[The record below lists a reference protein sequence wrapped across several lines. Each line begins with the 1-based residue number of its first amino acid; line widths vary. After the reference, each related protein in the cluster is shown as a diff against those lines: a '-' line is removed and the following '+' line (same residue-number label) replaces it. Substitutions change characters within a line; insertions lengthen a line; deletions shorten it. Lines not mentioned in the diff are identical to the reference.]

1 MKKQLVIT
9 REQLQAAVPPI
20 PEAFRAD
27 MEQMIDTLPQ
37 RRRRAAAPRK
47 EIFVFKKATVG
58 FVLTVVLCMLSVGAL
73 AAAILGVIDMVNGDI
88 APMAQENDADNVV
101 NESFSNEELAKIVAL
116 AKENGVVLD
125 EDQRIMRA
133 LQNGE
138 GYYEEE
144 TIMALCKAEF
154 GPLPHRWT
162 LEQYHWFGEVMVQIG
177 FSNVNTHLVPGEGD
191 LTLEQAR
198 EKAIGYITEETGKEY
213 DLMNEEIY
221 ARSQMFYRELI
232 EPGDGTQNVALG
244 DKVWEIGFE
253 TDDIWLPSFSVT
265 MNEKGECTNVRA
277 YGGVDKDHYSAS
289 SLRSVMGPETQEEWH
304 EFGELA
310 KQAQVVEND
319 KDRLFMAV
327 SYPIP
332 GEDCLTRDQAM
343 EAAVKAADG
352 VEAEAREA
360 IYVSDGASEAWKV
373 LVYVSYP
380 EEEQG
385 CWPNAWISPNRT
397 DHTFALAV
405 SMELDPH
412 TGEVLHS
419 YVRTSEGNDWLL
431 MYATKRA
438 YEEIFGELPE
448 HVKGPMPEKNA
459 EDAITTVQ
467 QLLSSYRQK
476 YNHYQQW
483 DMATYHRFGEEAR
496 KLTDDSEL
504 ARCVQATE
512 WPEEVQEGDISRE
525 EAIAAAMAF
534 YGQRISLDDVL
545 GTYYIAG
552 EPHNIWK
559 VWVIPSYPSILY
571 EVDAKTG
578 EVLSSDLYVTNEG
591 WPDWYVFTRKSVYAP
606 DAPAFYTPMG
616 ENKVTSVDQA
626 WELGEAALEQYYGL
640 GEKIGDVNAYVNGF
654 CDYAGAWDATK
665 EELRRYN
672 MVFEPQQPDLG
683 TARVTINSL
692 IGEVEDVFVEPVFT
706 QQHLEALKEIGG
718 AEVYAR
724 ATELA
729 ADENSFVL
737 TAEEGTELLTAA
749 FGPWETWTQEQW
761 TKADLIYDGGAYFN
775 ADSSMMTRI
784 FARMDYPA
792 EASVPVTRA
801 AAEASAIAAANL
813 DTPTVQS
820 CVLMRFG
827 IREVWK
833 VTLTTPTETI
843 LCEVNAQTSEC
854 DDLHTQTPDDPT
866 YLPYIVNVLW
876 TLQPEGETTGY
887 GNG

>member
-1 MKKQLVIT
+1 MKKQLVFT
-9 REQLQAAVPPI
+9 REQLQSAVPPI

-37 RRRRAAAPRK
+37 SRRRAVAPRK

-73 AAAILGVIDMVNGDI
+73 AAAILGVIDLVNGDI

-101 NESFSNEELAKIVAL
+101 NETFSNEELAKIVAL

-125 EDQRIMRA
+125 EDHHIMQA
-133 LQNGE
+133 LKNGE

-154 GPLPHRWT
+154 GPLPHQWT

-177 FSNVNTHLVPGEGD
+177 FSNVNAHLVPGEGD

-198 EKAIGYITEETGKEY
+198 EKAIAYINEKTGKEY

-221 ARSQMFYRELI
+221 QRSQMFYREVI
-232 EPGDGTQNVALG
+232 EPGDGTQNQVLG

-253 TDDIWLPSFSVT
+253 TDDFWLPSFDVT
-265 MNEKGECTNVRA
+265 MNEKGECTNVRT
-277 YGGVDKDHYSAS
+277 YGGVDKDHYSPS
-289 SLRSVMGPETQEEWH
+289 QLRAAMKPETQEEWH

-310 KQAQVVEND
+310 KQAQVVENNKD
-319 KDRLFMAV
+319 KLFMAV

-332 GEDCLTRDQAM
+332 GEDCLTKEQAM

-352 VEAEAREA
+352 MKANAGEA
-360 IYVSDGASEAWKV
+360 IYVSDGTSEAWKV
-373 LVYVSYP
+373 RVYVTYP
-380 EEEQG
+380 MEERD
-385 CWPNAWISPNRT
+385 CWPDAWTSPNFT
-397 DHTFALAV
+397 EQTFDLTV
-405 SMELDPH
+405 YMEIDPR

-419 YVRTSEGNDWLL
+419 YVGKRGGDDRLL

-438 YEEIFGELPE
+438 YEEVYGKLPE
-448 HVKGPMPEKNA
+448 HVKGPMPE
-459 EDAITTVQ
+459 EEPEEAITTVQ
-467 QLLSSYRQK
+467 QLLSSYREK
-476 YNHYQQW
+476 YNHYQRW

-496 KLTDDSEL
+496 KLTDDSEI
-504 ARCVQATE
+504 ARCVQATQ

-525 EAIAAAMAF
+525 EAIAAAMKF
-534 YGQRISLDDVL
+534 YGQRISQDDVL

-559 VWVIPSYPSILY
+559 VWVIPNYPSILY

-591 WPDWYVFTRKSVYAP
+591 NPDWYVFTRKCVYAP

-616 ENKVTSVDQA
+616 ENTVTGVEQA
-626 WELGEAALEQYYGL
+626 RELGKAALEQYYGL
-640 GEKIGDVNAYVNGF
+640 GEKLNDLTCYVNGF
-654 CDYAGAWDATK
+654 CDYAGEWDPTNA
-665 EELRRYN
+665 ELRRYN
-672 MVFEPQQPDLG
+672 MLFEPMQPDLG
-683 TARVTINSL
+683 KARVTINSL
-692 IGEVEDVFVEPVFT
+692 TGEVEDVCVEPVFT
-706 QQHLEALKEIGG
+706 EQHVKTLKEIGG
-718 AEVYAR
+718 EEVSAK
-724 ATELA
+724 AQGLA
-729 ADENSFVL
+729 AEEYNFAL

-761 TKADLIYDGGAYFN
+761 TKADLIYDGGSLFN

-792 EASVPVTRA
+792 ETSVPVTRA
-801 AAEASAIAAANL
+801 AAEAAAKAAANL
-813 DTPTVQS
+813 DNPTVQS
-820 CVLMRFG
+820 AVLMRFG
-827 IREVWK
+827 LREVWK
-833 VTLTTPTETI
+833 VTLTTPTTTI

-854 DDLHTQTPDDPT
+854 DDLHPLTPDDPT
-866 YLPYIVNVLW
+866 YLPYIVQLLW